1 MIASLDLDERS
12 IELIV
17 TQTVS
22 PITNLETPR
31 TDQAPKTKPIFASI
45 SGSFFQAIWVCL
57 KMAYFHEMAISTKS
71 YGEPE
76 DMEVPY
82 FQTNPSVFSDS
93 PAKVEVSVRQQR

>member
-31 TDQAPKTKPIFASI
+31 TDQALKTQPIFASI
-45 SGSFFQAIWVCL
+45 SGSFFQAI
-57 KMAYFHEMAISTKS
+57 
-71 YGEPE
+71 
-76 DMEVPY
+76 
-82 FQTNPSVFSDS
+82 
-93 PAKVEVSVRQQR
+93 